1 MLQRNV
7 LFNLQVFGDFP
18 AIFLFLI
25 SSFIVEQTL
34 CDFNS
39 FKLVELHFMAQKVN
53 IYWWM
58 SHVSLRIMFNILL
71 LDEVACSC
79 QLCPVDQWASSS
91 VVPLLI
97 FCLLDLSISDRQ
109 VSKSPSKN
117 NSGLIYLFS

>member
-1 MLQRNV
+1 MLNDV
-7 LFNLQVFGDFP
+7 SLNLHVYLSFP
-18 AIFLFLI
+18 VLFLI

-79 QLCPVDQWASSS
+79 QLCPVDQWCFEFSCALTDFLPAGS
-91 VVPLLI
+91 VH
-97 FCLLDLSISDRQ
+97 F
-109 VSKSPSKN
+109 
-117 NSGLIYLFS
+117 

>member
-58 SHVSLRIMFNILL
+58 SHVSLRIMFNIYGLHFV
-71 LDEVACSC
+71 EIGS
-79 QLCPVDQWASSS
+79 
-91 VVPLLI
+91 
-97 FCLLDLSISDRQ
+97 FCAYFL
-109 VSKSPSKN
+109 KSFIIN
-117 NSGLIYLFS
+117 GY